1 MRCSD
6 FFLDDARLILKFQIS
21 GEYTEDGYEPDSRM
35 EIYYYKF
42 ECGDGKSRY
51 LEIYLKPEYDAVN
64 EYVVDTFDCAMLEP
78 SEFRI
83 TIEME
88 YKACMENIENNEP
101 YPSTKELAAELERV
115 YLKEFGELIY
125 EKGEE

>member
-6 FFLDDARLILKFQIS
+6 LFLGNAKLILKYQVS
-21 GEYTEDGYEPDSRM
+21 GEYTEDGEYEPDARM

-42 ECGDGKSRY
+42 ECGDGNSRY

-64 EYVVDTFDCAMLEP
+64 ECVVDTFDCAMLEP

-83 TIEME
+83 TLEVE
-88 YKACMENIENNEP
+88 YKACVGNIENHDM
-101 YPSTKELAAELERV
+101 KELAAELERV
-115 YLKEFGELIY
+115 YLKEFGELIC
-125 EKGEE
+125 EEGEE